1 MQNESDIR
9 MLREDPEKLLLKYQP
24 VIRIIVKSLAY
35 KGYLPKR
42 EISDLVQDVNRK
54 LVERMPR
61 IRNQYNYKSRFKTY
75 FSVVVRNLCLEEFR
89 KLRILAEPAA
99 DLYEQPGNDSPA
111 DAVIISQEYERLKR
125 AIRLFYRDEP
135 ALWVTFRVLADI
147 DILPED
153 IARFGKPDIAGREQE
168 LAGRL
173 NHAFKQNKRIKL
185 EIVSEVLSELDTKIR
200 SKEAIRK
207 WFENRLDEILTL
219 MNGKPPRSAYTLEIL
234 LILIEKAESEK
245 NNA

>member
-1 MQNESDIR
+1 

-61 IRNQYNYKSRFKTY
+61 IRSQYNYKSRFRTY

-89 KLRILAEPAA
+89 KLRIVAEPAA
-99 DLYEQPGNDSPA
+99 DLYEQPGTDSPA
-111 DAVIISQEYERLKR
+111 DPVIIRQEFERLRR
-125 AIRLFYRDEP
+125 AIRMFYRDEP
-135 ALWVTFRVLADI
+135 ALWVTFRVLADL
-147 DILPED
+147 DIQRED
-153 IARFGKPDIAGREQE
+153 IARFGNTLIAGREQE
-168 LAGRL
+168 LAQRL
-173 NHAFKQNKRIKL
+173 NQSFKKNKREKL
-185 EIVSEVLSELDTKIR
+185 EIVSEVLSELDAKSR
-200 SKEAIRK
+200 SKEAVRK
-207 WFENRLDEILTL
+207 WFENRLEEILTL
-219 MNGKPPRSAYTLEIL
+219 MNGKPPRSAYTLDIL

-245 NNA
+245 NIP